1 MSIYAFNNVLYLY
14 NIGSGVASVN
24 PSGGAS
30 GNVTILSSFTV
41 NSVTY
46 NVTSIGG
53 SAFQNCTNL
62 TSVAIPSSVT
72 SIGDAAFWGCS
83 NLTSVTI
90 PSSVTTIG
98 TTAFLLSGLTS
109 ITIPS
114 SVTSIGNAAF
124 SQCNSLTNIVI
135 NAFIN
140 DITNVAFN
148 SLNNNNMSVTFDY
161 AGPIPVNGF
170 QKSKLATLII
180 GPNITSIGDA
190 AFWGCELLTT
200 VTIPSS
206 VTSIKQTAF
215 INCSGLTS
223 INIPSSVTTIGNNAF
238 LNCTGLTSI
247 ILNRYYT
254 NLSLVFGVQAGR
266 LSSTVDRYVTFD
278 YVGAVSD
285 GFGYISYLKGVTISN
300 KITSINSYAFTQ
312 STGLTNVSIGNSVT
326 SIDQNAFQAC
336 TALTTITIPSSV
348 TNIGNSAFQGCTLL
362 LSVIFNGNIPTIGT
376 NNFTITGDTAYYYL
390 GESNLSRLSMF
401 TSTQKIPLAPTI
413 TSVNGLTINFT
424 QTPADSSIT
433 NYHYSI
439 DGTTYTALSP
449 AQTTS
454 PLTIPSTGIKFLS
467 TYTYS
472 IKAFNS
478 ITSIASNGITTKIVN
493 IIPCFK
499 DDTKILTNKGYVEI
513 KDLRKGDLVETFEH
527 GLKPI
532 TVIAKKNI
540 DHQASVERNPDQL
553 YKYTSA
559 THSLLFEDLVITGR
573 HAILVDDFI
582 TDEQRHKVSKF
593 YNGFAKTDN
602 KFLLPCCLD
611 DNATVYETVG
621 QYTVYHLA
629 LHNDDE
635 TMNYGIYANGLLAE
649 TASEGYLKNR
659 SKMKLIE

>member
-1 MSIYAFNNVLYLY
+1 MPTYTFNNVNYLY
-14 NIGSGVASVN
+14 TVGNSVASVTT
-24 PSGGAS
+24 SASAS
-30 GNVTILSSFTV
+30 GHVTILPNFVV

-46 NVTSIGG
+46 NVTSIGEGAFWG
-53 SAFQNCTNL
+53 SPL
-62 TSVAIPSSVT
+62 TSV
-72 SIGDAAFWGCS
+72 D
-83 NLTSVTI
+83 I

-98 TTAFLLSGLTS
+98 GTAFLLSGLTT

-124 SQCNSLTNIVI
+124 SQCHSLTNIII
-135 NAFIN
+135 NAFIPN
-140 DITNVAFN
+140 LADQAFN
-148 SLNNNNMSVTFDY
+148 GLNNDNMSITFDY
-161 AGPIPVNGF
+161 AGAIPYNGF
-170 QKSKLATLII
+170 YKPKLANLII
-180 GPNITSIGDA
+180 GPNITSIGDQ
-190 AFWGCELLTT
+190 AFYGCTLLQNF
-200 VTIPSS
+200 TIPSS
-206 VTSIKQTAF
+206 VTSIGSTAF
-215 INCSGLTS
+215 LGCSSLTS
-223 INIPSSVTTIGNNAF
+223 INIPSSVTSISNNAF

-247 ILNRYYT
+247 ILNRSYT
-254 NLSLVFGVQAGR
+254 NLSVIFWVQAQFI
-266 LSSTVDRYVTFD
+266 STTAKRHITFD
-278 YVGAVSD
+278 YVGEVPD
-285 GFGYISYLKGVTISN
+285 GFSNVSYINSVTITN
-300 KITSINSYAFTQ
+300 KITSIGEWSFYQ
-312 STGLTNVSIGNSVT
+312 CSSLTSVSIGNSVT
-326 SIDQNAFQAC
+326 SIGAFAFQNC

-348 TNIGNSAFQGCTLL
+348 TSIGNSTFQGCTNL
-362 LSVIFNGNIPTIGT
+362 LSVIFNGSIPTIGT
-376 NNFTITGDTAYYYL
+376 NNFNITGDTAYYYL
-390 GESNLSRLSMF
+390 GASNLSRLSMF

-413 TSVNGLTINFT
+413 TSVNGLKINFT

-454 PLTIPSTGIKFLS
+454 PLTIPSTGLKFLS

-472 IKAFNS
+472 IKAFNG
-478 ITSIASNGITTKIVN
+478 ITSDASNAITSKILT

-499 DDTKILTNKGYVEI
+499 DDTKILTDKGYVEI

-532 TVIAKKNI
+532 TVIAKKNV
-540 DHQASVERNPDQL
+540 DHQATVERNPDQL
-553 YKYTSA
+553 YKYTSS
-559 THSLLFEDLVITGR
+559 THTEIFEDLVITGR
-573 HAILVDDFI
+573 HAILVDDFVS
-582 TDEQRHKVSKF
+582 DEQRQRVSKF

-629 LHNDDE
+629 LQNDDE

-659 SKMKLIE
+659 SKMELIE